1 MVEPTSID
9 VIAYH
14 EAGHAVVALY
24 YARNVIGISVG
35 RPRPEES
42 HVYHDPPRPI
52 GNSRIDPDNLTAVWP
67 LAVEDAFIECRILL
81 GGSVAQAIHEGKS
94 VREIELGQDG
104 EDLLRVLKYLEDT
117 RCAVPA
123 LQDVDL
129 SYKQGTLERLLL
141 ETFAVL
147 KQRWATVERL
157 AGELIKRRK
166 LTGEDVV
173 SIVYPNGTGK
183 DIGKGRCCWHC
194 KHYVRPLELFIL
206 DGPIGEV
213 CILDRK
219 KNVYVHGRQ
228 SYPGDKHTGPNDF
241 CDRFEMS
248 RKQHA
253 G

>member
-1 MVEPTSID
+1 MVKPTPID

-35 RPRPEES
+35 QPRPEES

-52 GNSRIDPDNLTAVWP
+52 GNMRVDLDNLTAAWP
-67 LAVEDAFIECRILL
+67 LAVEDTFVECRIIL
-81 GGSVAQAIHEGKS
+81 GGPVAQAMHEGKS

-104 EDLLRVLKYLEDT
+104 EDFLDVLKYLEDT
-117 RCAVPA
+117 RRAVPA
-123 LQDVDL
+123 LQDADL

-147 KQRWATVERL
+147 RQRWATVERL
-157 AGELIKRRK
+157 AGELVKRRK
-166 LTGEDVV
+166 LTGEHVI
-173 SIVYPNGTGK
+173 SIVYPDDTGK
-183 DIGKGRCCWHC
+183 DIAKGRCCWHC
-194 KHYVRPLELFIL
+194 KHYIRPQELHIL
-206 DGPIGEV
+206 DGPIGEM
-213 CILDRK
+213 CILDRRK
-219 KNVYVHGRQ
+219 DVYVFGGHR

-248 RKQHA
+248 RKQA
-253 G
+253 